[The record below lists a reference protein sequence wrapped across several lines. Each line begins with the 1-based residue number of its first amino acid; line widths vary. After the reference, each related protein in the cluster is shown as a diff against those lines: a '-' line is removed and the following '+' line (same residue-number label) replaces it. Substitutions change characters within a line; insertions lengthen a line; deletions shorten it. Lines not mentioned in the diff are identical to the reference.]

1 MKKALLAKRRYLVA
15 SAKADAE
22 MTGVAGLEEAGADD
36 AWGDDDDEVAPA
48 APAPAPAPE
57 PAPAPAPAADLP
69 PPAAADPPPP
79 EGEEGDDDKW

>member
-1 MKKALLAKRRYLVA
+1 MKKALVAKRRYLVA

-48 APAPAPAPE
+48 APAPEPA